1 MGVKYPKDRIKEM
14 NLKRKKKRER
24 EKEINN
30 MKFIGS
36 ETIHTHT
43 SPSEMRSE
51 MSVQNEDNS
60 ALILIFL
67 D

>member
-1 MGVKYPKDRIKEM
+1 M
-14 NLKRKKKRER
+14 NLKKEKKRER

-36 ETIHTHT
+36 ETIHTHI

>member
-1 MGVKYPKDRIKEM
+1 MKEM
-14 NLKRKKKRER
+14 NLKKKKRER
-24 EKEINN
+24 EREKEIYN

-60 ALILIFL
+60 VLILIFL
-67 D
+67 Y